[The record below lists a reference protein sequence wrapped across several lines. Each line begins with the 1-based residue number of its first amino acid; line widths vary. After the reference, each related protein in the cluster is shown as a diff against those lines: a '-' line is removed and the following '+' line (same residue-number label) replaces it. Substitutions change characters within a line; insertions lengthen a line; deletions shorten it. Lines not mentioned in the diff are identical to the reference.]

1 MARPHFV
8 IDGSNLATEGRTMP
22 SFAQLREAVTALRT
36 EQSDSTI
43 TVVVDASFEHRID
56 KEEQAAFH
64 AAEAAGDVVSPPA
77 GAIGRGDGFLL
88 QIANRTGGTVVSND
102 SFQEFHG
109 EYDWL
114 FEPGRLIGGKPVP
127 GVGWIFSLRSPV
139 RGPKSH
145 RAVRVASR
153 EAGTDKAVTAAIA
166 AATADALAPPR
177 PGSRPRRRRAAGPPP
192 GAVNDPSPFLMFV
205 INHPLGET
213 VEGVVEEFASHGA
226 FVMADGVRAYVP
238 LTAMGDPPPTRARDV
253 LQRGATQPFVV
264 QAFDAPRRG
273 VELALPGF
281 AQIAGTASAETVE
294 AEIEGEQPGR
304 RPGGRT
310 RARKQGTRAKKAGT
324 PANKTAT
331 PAKKAG
337 TPAKKHGTPAK
348 TSGRP
353 AKKAAAAA
361 KQATATTKLPAARK
375 QAAKTTAK
383 AAPTKATVGK
393 KAKQQ
398 TPAKKSGQAKK
409 QAATQAVKQQ
419 PASKRNAAKKTSGR
433 STTKK

>member
-1 MARPHFV
+1 MPRAHFV

-22 SFAQLREAVTALRT
+22 SFAQLREAVDALRA

-43 TVVVDASFEHRID
+43 TVVVDASFEHRIG
-56 KEEQAAFH
+56 KEEQPAFH

-145 RAVRVASR
+145 RAVRAANR
-153 EAGTDKAVTAAIA
+153 EAGADKAVTAAIA
-166 AATADALAPPR
+166 AATADALAPAER
-177 PGSRPRRRRAAGPPP
+177 STARPRRRRSGPPP
-192 GAVNDPSPFLMFV
+192 GAVNEPHRYLMFV

-213 VEGVVEEFASHGA
+213 LDGIVEEFSSHGA
-226 FVMADGVRAYVP
+226 FVLADGVRAYVP

-253 LQRGATQPFVV
+253 LRRGATHPFVV

-281 AQIAGTASAETVE
+281 ARIAGTATPETVE
-294 AEIEGEQPGR
+294 AEIEDEQPGR
-304 RPGGRT
+304 RPAK
-310 RARKQGTRAKKAGT
+310 RAAGKKAAAPAKKPNGVAKKAPARAKKTST
-324 PANKTAT
+324 PTKKSTRSAAT
-331 PAKKAG
+331 
-337 TPAKKHGTPAK
+337 
-348 TSGRP
+348 
-353 AKKAAAAA
+353 AKKAASPAKAPAPVAKKPVAAA
-361 KQATATTKLPAARK
+361 K
-375 QAAKTTAK
+375 
-383 AAPTKATVGK
+383 
-393 KAKQQ
+393 
-398 TPAKKSGQAKK
+398 TPA
-409 QAATQAVKQQ
+409 
-419 PASKRNAAKKTSGR
+419 RAKKTSTATKKSTRSAKAPGTEGVAGR
-433 STTKK
+433 KKQTTKQPAAAKTAKTAKQSGGRAASKNNSKK